1 MDMTFHFDDL
11 GRTCELIF
19 EGLRVERKSQFLNS
33 PLANKR
39 KRLMITQRMANQLW
53 SELLCSFYHYPLLT

>member
-11 GRTCELIF
+11 GQTYELIL
-19 EGLRVERKSQFLNS
+19 EGPRVERKTQFLNS

-39 KRLMITQRMANQLW
+39 KRLMITQRMANQLL
-53 SELLCSFYHYPLLT
+53 SEL